1 MAQSKAKSLT
11 LYYFPTS
18 FSSQKV
24 LFAAYEKD
32 IKFKPKLVSLFS
44 GQHNQPWY
52 VKLNPDGYH
61 IPVLLFEDR
70 TIVEPSDIIDFIS
83 QLSEGA
89 GHPLVP
95 GLNSELGKEVSELR
109 KRLDSIPIDILT
121 YGIIYNPHLSESGC
135 KLAGAVQ
142 RSMKDN
148 FAKRLRLL
156 TDLASKH
163 PDLRDAYLSKSQI
176 AAYKFDIISDEIQIK
191 TQLADIDSLF
201 TEIEKQLEKIRKVG
215 SDISD
220 ELWLFGPM
228 FTAADISLS
237 ILLSRLT
244 TLGLEGRYFPPDKCP
259 CVYSYHLQVQKR
271 PAFRRIQKEISN
283 LTLTLLWENL
293 KTASPYILTVL
304 GIGTVTGVGYYVY
317 KKVNS

>member
-1 MAQSKAKSLT
+1 MFLKELSPLPVYTLT
-11 LYYFPTS
+11 ASCLHCQILCFSFLVGSCLPLPFYTLAVPIVTVRNSQFITQLIYDCQIPCFS
-18 FSSQKV
+18 FS
-24 LFAAYEKD
+24 
-32 IKFKPKLVSLFS
+32 
-44 GQHNQPWY
+44 
-52 VKLNPDGYH
+52 
-61 IPVLLFEDR
+61 
-70 TIVEPSDIIDFIS
+70 
-83 QLSEGA
+83 
-89 GHPLVP
+89 
-95 GLNSELGKEVSELR
+95 
-109 KRLDSIPIDILT
+109 
-121 YGIIYNPHLSESGC
+121 
-135 KLAGAVQ
+135 
-142 RSMKDN
+142 
-148 FAKRLRLL
+148 
-156 TDLASKH
+156 
-163 PDLRDAYLSKSQI
+163 
-176 AAYKFDIISDEIQIK
+176 
-191 TQLADIDSLF
+191 
-201 TEIEKQLEKIRKVG
+201 VG

-293 KTASPYILTVL
+293 KTASPYILAVL